1 MSSLAS
7 IATLGYG
14 LAALGFLAFAGL
26 LVTAWRGRPYGRLLS
41 LAAFVS
47 CLWSALAAAAA
58 YGSFPTAWLF
68 WAEVGRYG
76 AWAATLIELLRQGS
90 QGARSTPTLAWVGW
104 LFALALAAVL
114 VPPLA
119 MLGGVEVGSG
129 STALGFMM
137 MAVLGMLMVE
147 QLYRN
152 KSAQERWA
160 IKFLCLGM
168 GGQFVFDFYL
178 YSDFAL
184 FRRISPDIW
193 GARGY
198 VLALLVP
205 VMALSVKRS
214 ASWVTG
220 LALSRTIAFHSA
232 ALFGSAIYLLAMG
245 FAGYFM
251 RFMGG
256 EWGTVVQLTF
266 LFGAAILLLT
276 ILFSGTFRSWLRV
289 FISKHFYRYTYDYRE
304 EWMRFTRSLAQHGP
318 GLGERVIQA
327 LAGLVESTGGALWL
341 KDSHGVLE
349 ARVGWHMD
357 ASGVREPIDSPFA
370 RLLATKEW
378 VFDLAEYERNPELYG
393 DLEIPAWLHRL
404 PRAWLVV
411 PLIVQS
417 ELLGFVV
424 LLQPRSPMRLNWE
437 VIDVLRIAGRQ
448 AAGVLAQEE
457 AITNLMLARQFESFN
472 RMSTFIV
479 HDLKNLVAQLSLLS
493 ANAQKHKDN
502 PEFQADMIETVGF
515 SVQKMKLLLQR
526 LGRTDHGAHTAPL
539 AVEQVVRQ
547 AMAIKE
553 AFEPHPQLRVEAPGL
568 HVVADPERLE
578 RVLGHLIQNAIEA
591 TPRDGQVSVTLRR
604 ADDAAVVEIRDTGE
618 GMSEEFIRERLF
630 RPFETT
636 KSAGMGIGAFESRE
650 YIQELGG
657 TLVVTSEPGAG
668 STFTVTL
675 PEAGAQQA
683 PHAEA
688 ARAPA

>member
-1 MSSLAS
+1 MTTLAS
-7 IATLGYG
+7 IATFGYG
-14 LAALGFLAFAGL
+14 LAALCFLVFAGL
-26 LVTAWRGRPYGRLLS
+26 LVTAWRARPYGRLLG
-41 LAAFVS
+41 LAAFAS
-47 CLWSALAAAAA
+47 TLWALLAAAAA
-58 YGSFPTAWLF
+58 HGSFSTGWLF

-76 AWAATLIELLRQGS
+76 AWAAALVELLRQGS
-90 QGARSTPTLAWVGW
+90 QGARSTPSLAWVGW
-104 LFALALAAVL
+104 LFALAMGAVL

-119 MLGGVEVGSG
+119 ALAGIEVGSG
-129 STALGFMM
+129 STALGFMV
-137 MAVLGMLMVE
+137 MAVLAMLMVE

-152 KSAQERWA
+152 KSGQERWA

-198 VLALLVP
+198 VLALMVP
-205 VMALSVKRS
+205 LMALSVKRS

-220 LALSRTIAFHSA
+220 LAVSRAVAFHSA
-232 ALFGSAIYLLAMG
+232 ALFGSAAYLLAMG

-251 RFMGG
+251 RFVGG

-289 FISKHFYRYTYDYRE
+289 SISKHFYRYTYDYRE
-304 EWMRFTRSLAQHGP
+304 EWMRFTRRLAETGP

-327 LAGLVESTGGALWL
+327 LASLVESTGGALLL
-341 KDSHGVLE
+341 KDAHGMLV
-349 ARVGWHMD
+349 ARAGWHLD
-357 ASGVREPIDSPFA
+357 AQGVSEPIDSPFA
-370 RLLATKEW
+370 QLLATKEW
-378 VFDLAEYERNPELYG
+378 VFDLAEYESNPELYG
-393 DLEIPAWLHRL
+393 DLEIPSWLHRL

-417 ELLGFVV
+417 ELLGFVL
-424 LLQPRSPMRLNWE
+424 LLQPRSQVRLNWE

-457 AITNLMLARQFESFN
+457 ATTSLMLARQFESFN

-553 AFEPHPQLRVEAPGL
+553 AFEPHPELHVEASGLRVL
-568 HVVADPERLE
+568 ADPERLE

-591 TPRDGQVSVTLRR
+591 TPRDGQVRVTLRR
-604 ADDAAVVEIRDTGE
+604 ASNGVVVEIRDTGE
-618 GMSEEFIRERLF
+618 GMSEDFIRERLF

-657 TLVVTSEPGAG
+657 TLVVDSQPGQG

-675 PEAGAQQA
+675 PEATLSE
-683 PHAEA
+683 PV
-688 ARAPA
+688 RAPA